1 MCLSLLYF
9 KYQAINIHK
18 AEIPLIFVLHQLA
31 TARITA
37 LSEVSEYNTGLIQC
51 NHSIDCKCVNKND
64 CDSGLKLRMILSK
77 H

>member
-1 MCLSLLYF
+1 MLHVLEFVIFLNIKSLIYTKLRY
-9 KYQAINIHK
+9 H
-18 AEIPLIFVLHQLA
+18 FVLHQLA

-37 LSEVSEYNTGLIQC
+37 LSEVSEYNTGLFQC
-51 NHSIDCKCVNKND
+51 NHSIASNN